1 MTAIRMP
8 HNWEPRDYQL
18 PALRALDSGCRNA
31 LLMWHRRAGK
41 DALALN
47 WVAKT
52 MAPKPTSV
60 LYLLPEV
67 KQAKRVLFKE
77 LNSEGKR
84 HVDQA
89 FPREIVTNINE
100 QDGFIR
106 LWNGSIFQIGGFD
119 TIDSYVGVGPK
130 VVVFSEYAVSKH
142 GLRAYQIIQ
151 PILLNN
157 GGITIFCYTPRGKNH
172 GRDLF
177 DTASKARDWFVSKLT
192 VDDTGLTVPSDQGQQ
207 ELLVDAVRRSIDDGT
222 FDEEYARQEFWCSF
236 EAPNSGSYYG
246 RMLEQAE
253 AQGRICAVPWDPSLP
268 VYTWW
273 DIGTDDANVIWFVQ
287 AHRGGELRFIDYL
300 EDEGQPLSYYL
311 DALNS
316 RRADGWRFEP
326 LGQLVPHDFASR
338 EYVTGE
344 SPEQAARKM
353 GWRMTVVPATS
364 VQEGIDAVRR
374 VLPRCWFDAERC
386 KVGLD
391 RMRNY
396 TKRWSPELQRFAG
409 PLHDAN
415 SHAADAF
422 RTGVMGMRMAGMH
435 IAKNVTQAE
444 YEGRMAHQPLRP
456 FVAAVDF
463 NVFGDR

>member
-1 MTAIRMP
+1 MIVIP
-8 HNWEPRDYQL
+8 HNWAPRDYQL
-18 PALRALDSGCRNA
+18 PALRALDSGCKRA
-31 LLMWHRRAGK
+31 LLLWHRKSGK
-41 DALALN
+41 DTTALN

-52 MAPKPTSV
+52 MVQRPTSV
-60 LYLLPEV
+60 LYMLPEFG
-67 KQAKRVLFKE
+67 QAKRIVMRE
-77 LNSEGKR
+77 LNDRGETYL
-84 HVDQA
+84 DQA
-89 FPREIVTNINE
+89 FPKAIRAGEPNTQE
-100 QDGFIR
+100 GF
-106 LWNGSIFQIGGFD
+106 LKLFNGSVLQLGGFD
-119 TIDSYVGVGPK
+119 SIDRYIGAGPK
-130 VVVFSEYAVSKH
+130 IVIMSEYAVSPH
-142 GLRAYQIIQ
+142 AERAWQLLQ
-151 PILLNN
+151 PILLRN
-157 GGITIFCYTPRGKNH
+157 GGTALFPYTPRGKNH
-172 GRDLF
+172 GLKLYE
-177 DTASKARDWFVSKLT
+177 AARNNPDWHCSKLT
-192 VDDTGLTVPSDQGQQ
+192 VDDTRLTSEDGAPLSD
-207 ELLVDAVRRSIDDGT
+207 LVLRDIERGVL
-222 FDEEYARQEFWCSF
+222 DEEYARQEFWCSF
-236 EAPNSGSYYG
+236 EAPNSGSYFG

-311 DALNS
+311 DALNT

-326 LGQLVPHDFASR
+326 TGQLVPHDFASR

-374 VLPRCWFDAERC
+374 VLPRCWFDGERC

-391 RMRNY
+391 RLRNY
-396 TKRWSPELQRFAG
+396 TKRWSAELQRFAG

-444 YEGRMAHQPLRP
+444 HEGRMAHQPLRP

-463 NVFGDR
+463 NVWGS